1 MFDREDSDSDAPE
14 EFTAL
19 QGIQQDE
26 EIRKIQKES
35 KARVAREGKER
46 RRKWAEKL
54 TPRQSK
60 ESKDTAQG
68 EEDDVLGSEP
78 QHNSN
83 PASGFL
89 PDDIVKMLAAREKQV
104 FLPDSDEEKEK
115 AKTKLATSKKRKSK
129 NSGLEPVILSELGP
143 PQCVQGALEFLKKRK
158 MSVQRSSSALN
169 NSNRAFRLLSK
180 SGVILQK

>member
-1 MFDREDSDSDAPE
+1 MSDREDSDSDAPE

-35 KARVAREGKER
+35 KASYK
-46 RRKWAEKL
+46 
-54 TPRQSK
+54 SK
-60 ESKDTAQG
+60 ESKDTAQA
-68 EEDDVLGSEP
+68 EDDDVSGSKP

-89 PDDIVKMLAAREKQV
+89 PDDVVKMLAAREKQV
-104 FLPDSDEEKEK
+104 FLPYYEGEEEK
-115 AKTKLATSKKRKSK
+115 AKTKPAASKKRKSK
-129 NSGLEPVILSELGP
+129 KSGLEPVILSELGP
-143 PQCVQGALEFLKKRK
+143 PQCLQGALEFLKKRK

-180 SGVILQK
+180 SGVILQKR